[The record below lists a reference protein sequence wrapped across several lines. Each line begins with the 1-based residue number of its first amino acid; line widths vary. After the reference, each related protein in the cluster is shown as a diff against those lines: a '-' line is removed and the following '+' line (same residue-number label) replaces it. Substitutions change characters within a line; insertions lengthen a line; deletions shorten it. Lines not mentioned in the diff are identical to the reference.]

1 MEEKNKQQRSFINEQ
16 IVPRK
21 KYKKILVIVA
31 AVIGLGSLFGSM
43 AGVSFF
49 ISRSVVG
56 KTDVSAAVETI
67 VIARDDTTEAPGK
80 TTAAVTTEAPADETT
95 LPETAEE
102 SCTENTSEPEIP
114 SAQEIYD
121 SRADAFVTIHVVE
134 TGGRDWFDAST
145 TRTSETF
152 GVLIACSEESCYV
165 LTDGGRLGRNA
176 SISVTIG
183 GKQTPAAIFG
193 YDSLNKLCV
202 LKIPRE
208 AIPGEPETIP
218 FGNSF
223 ALALGD
229 PVIMAGA
236 QYGYAGACSAG
247 TITFIHDYVD
257 VTDGYEQYL
266 YTDLLRSA
274 GGSAVLLNME
284 GEIVGW
290 VSDYTCIDDSPMV
303 IACGISP
310 LKYLI
315 EDICSG
321 KDTAYLGVDC
331 VTVTAAEA
339 EAAGVP
345 AGLYV
350 QQVLSYSAAEEYG
363 IKPGDRITSIN
374 GRSVTDSHTLQVRI
388 DEIQSG
394 QNVIVEIERRAVEGY
409 EPMALEIRFGSR

>member
-1 MEEKNKQQRSFINEQ
+1 
-16 IVPRK
+16 
-21 KYKKILVIVA
+21 
-31 AVIGLGSLFGSM
+31 
-43 AGVSFF
+43 
-49 ISRSVVG
+49 
-56 KTDVSAAVETI
+56 
-67 VIARDDTTEAPGK
+67 
-80 TTAAVTTEAPADETT
+80 
-95 LPETAEE
+95 
-102 SCTENTSEPEIP
+102 
-114 SAQEIYD
+114 
-121 SRADAFVTIHVVE
+121 
-134 TGGRDWFDAST
+134 
-145 TRTSETF
+145 
-152 GVLIACSEESCYV
+152 
-165 LTDGGRLGRNA
+165 
-176 SISVTIG
+176 
-183 GKQTPAAIFG
+183 
-193 YDSLNKLCV
+193 
-202 LKIPRE
+202 
-208 AIPGEPETIP
+208 
-218 FGNSF
+218 
-223 ALALGD
+223 
-229 PVIMAGA
+229 MAGA

-257 VTDGYEQYL
+257 VTDGYAQYL

-290 VSDYTCIDDSPMV
+290 VSDCTCIDDSPMV